1 MTSIEIAVIIAIL
14 LNIVITVS
22 IGRYLVAG
30 IRELAEVL
38 PVAMSEILADNV
50 PQAIPEDFNPIQMAV
65 AQWISGNLSQASP
78 LKDETGKF
86 VKKLE

>member
-1 MTSIEIAVIIAIL
+1 MTSIEIGLIIAIL

-22 IGRYLVAG
+22 IGRYLIAG

-38 PVAMSEILADNV
+38 PGALSEILAENI
-50 PQAIPEDFNPIQMAV
+50 PQTIPEDFNPIQMAV
-65 AQWISGNLSQASP
+65 AQWISSNLSQATP